1 MVTENITILITKLI
15 KLAAVIKNFFLITI
29 FSLLSFNVSFADC
42 TDDINFV
49 WRYGDKTKSYILI
62 DYASKNDKPIIITKA
77 YVYTKDKKIVKQI
90 SKDYLLEPFRKSN
103 RNLAELANEG
113 NPKESVTFINLRGYN
128 TEVIASVGY
137 ACRYK

>member
-1 MVTENITILITKLI
+1 MKKL
-15 KLAAVIKNFFLITI
+15 LAIVVLG
-29 FSLLSFNVSFADC
+29 LLWSGNAKADC
-42 TDDINFV
+42 TDDTNFV